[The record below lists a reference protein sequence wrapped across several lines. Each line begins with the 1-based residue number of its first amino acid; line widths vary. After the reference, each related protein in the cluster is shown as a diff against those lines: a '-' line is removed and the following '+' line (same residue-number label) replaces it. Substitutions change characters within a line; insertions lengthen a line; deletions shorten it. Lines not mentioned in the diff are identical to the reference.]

1 MKKDKLLSDNNRIL
15 FNIYFYYGG
24 GIEDDYILFLYRSK
38 FSIVFF
44 RLLFLIKIVY
54 IFINFFFIYVLLYDN
69 KMFLKRSIVVYFIY
83 SLFFYMFVYFYFCG
97 VDVFIFYFILVLF
110 FSVWYRM
117 SDDVVYIDYYTTED
131 FNKVFRVFVV
141 SYLYFDVL
149 YI

>member
-1 MKKDKLLSDNNRIL
+1 
-15 FNIYFYYGG
+15 
-24 GIEDDYILFLYRSK
+24 
-38 FSIVFF
+38 
-44 RLLFLIKIVY
+44 
-54 IFINFFFIYVLLYDN
+54 
-69 KMFLKRSIVVYFIY
+69 
-83 SLFFYMFVYFYFCG
+83 MFVYFYFCG